1 MKIADKYHT
10 AVVIALF
17 FFLLFLMMGGYALSQ
32 YTLVPF
38 GVPLVRSVVVSLIFG
53 MALHRLGMWA
63 WLTGTTKF
71 LLNYLCCSVCT
82 CVLVL
87 SLFYVCNY
95 AFADDEGGGMR
106 SAVIETKFH
115 KVRHKSRRVG
125 RNRYV
130 QGEAYNVYYIK
141 VRFDNDLVKE
151 LQVERNRYT
160 RLHKGDT
167 LSLFVSKGALGIPV
181 LKYNRMSKYEGG
193 SKYRDQF
200 SH

>member
-1 MKIADKYHT
+1 MKITDKYHST
-10 AVVIALF
+10 VVIALIF
-17 FFLLFLMMGGYALSQ
+17 LFLFLIAGVYALSQ
-32 YTLVPF
+32 YTLLSF
-38 GVPLVRSVVVSLIFG
+38 GIPLVRSAVVSLLFG

-63 WLTGTTKF
+63 WLTGSKKF

-87 SLFYVCNY
+87 SLFYICNY
-95 AFADDEGGGMR
+95 AFANDEGGGMR
-106 SAVIETKFH
+106 SAVIEAKFH

-141 VRFDNDLVKE
+141 VRFGNDLLKE
-151 LQVERNRYT
+151 LQVERNRYA

-167 LSLFVSKGALGIPV
+167 LSLFVSEGALGIPV
-181 LKYNRMSKYEGG
+181 LKYNRVSKYEGG
-193 SKYRDQF
+193 SN
-200 SH
+200 